1 MSPRTTLSMFR
12 SAVDGFV
19 VAVEAVLGVVEPR
32 RPRVDVDGIG
42 CKLLRFRN
50 CDTQIVFA
58 AAAFFGVAMTSLTD
72 DRSVAKTPP
81 PRREFD
87 EAAGII

>member
-19 VAVEAVLGVVEPR
+19 VAVEAMLGVEAR
-32 RPRVDVDGIG
+32 RPRANVDGIG
-42 CKLLRFRN
+42 CKLLRLRN
-50 CDTQIVFA
+50 CDTQIVLA
-58 AAAFFGVAMTSLTD
+58 VAAFFGAAMASLAG
-72 DRSVAKTPP
+72 DRSVAKTRPR